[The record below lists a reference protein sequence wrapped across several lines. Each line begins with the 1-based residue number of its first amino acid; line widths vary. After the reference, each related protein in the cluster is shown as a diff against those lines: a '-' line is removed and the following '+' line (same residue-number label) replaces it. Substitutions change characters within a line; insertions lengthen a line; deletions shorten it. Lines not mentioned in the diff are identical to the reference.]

1 MAAIP
6 THDARDFLRFLR
18 AQPLETLVADDAR
31 LLTLLV
37 QQVVR
42 RAIEPEFVPA
52 FLDAILLAHFTS
64 DNAADSADALAML
77 SGGDLTPDHSH
88 LTPQS
93 PSPYPSPSLS
103 PASPP
108 LDPQHLQHGPSA
120 LNGKRERENGNGH
133 SHPNSKRERERAM
146 ENKYKTVVPR
156 DAFFQQFVPKSS
168 SHGLCGYVFQ
178 RNDIAFNCKTCQLD
192 ETCVLCLQCYR
203 NGNHEGHDIFF
214 HRTFPGGCCDCGDSE
229 AWDPEGFCIY
239 HGDRAENDGEG
250 TPGEQSEDQPGLP
263 TELLRVAD
271 TLFEHI
277 VLFFVEMAKKSM
289 DVFNSE
295 RVDVMGRQLQN
306 EYRMQLQQD
315 QQHDPVYVSTL
326 DPPVFHVRICNDD
339 VHSDEDLVRSLTEKN
354 IPDPRELVRSI
365 DSNGYEIVAANVSL
379 REALTLM
386 QELKAEGWHV
396 CVVEDQHI
404 HDENVLLH
412 VIRWVKQIGSLSKP
426 LLNMFYGKL
435 FDTSNPMS
443 APKEPIQVMFLS
455 DPYFRKESV
464 QELYELYLKLQG
476 DKDPKLKF
484 SVVFAKVYNR
494 MMSKYFCG
502 IGTRDES
509 LFQYG
514 VQIFTTPSIVSHLAE
529 LGVLDML
536 LDTFNVALD
545 LAKSMK
551 LSAVVAPGRR
561 GISPEVLSMSRTLD
575 CDHSLLKFRRFTYT
589 TDNIGYVFNI
599 PSVASEI
606 LLRKDLLRKW
616 FDALRQVQGLDPQN
630 RVQDGHAHVTYE
642 TQLWFT
648 AFSFHSTITKLLS
661 QLVKGLRN
669 DVGSDEGK
677 QQMINNVL
685 ECFWEQLDVS
695 GISDSVLQLY
705 TPPFGYLMG
714 ARQEKIVKFDV
725 GSQPV
730 SFHYP
735 LHSLLASFLLE
746 SLYYGPGSSTSS
758 TSLSW
763 LSDWKSFIEGSIA
776 RFYNVDDSMDQE
788 ANNFLHKKEML
799 IYGLMEY
806 PLRTL
811 VLCAQIHS
819 GLWIRNGQ
827 SMHRQMVNYMSPPW
841 CSELRDLDLFLLQ
854 ISTGI
859 VGFAKFFTIYF
870 DRFGLSEWLLSL
882 KNSRS
887 SISRDFPTGGDDGKL
902 VTVLEAALL
911 QLIWIITELP
921 PPLDAMKDHDIVL
934 RREIIHRL
942 TQHPCRLSELL
953 DQTSFMVSTAFG
965 GVAARHEK
973 QHLARLE
980 RILDEV
986 ADVQVKRSSLMS
998 PFLPGGDAAND
1009 GGGVMEPNK
1018 YVLKKEYFKEYDP
1031 GFYHLSRSGH
1041 EKAQFARQEAL
1052 FKTWKIDDAPIPM
1065 VEQIPPGHASLSP
1078 IRFMVL
1084 EKGFIGI
1091 LRLLLEDA
1099 TVELGSQPKRTNL
1112 TVVLRVI
1119 HLINIM
1125 VLVLKHSNHQSRAL
1139 PSDAILP
1146 ESKKRQ
1152 VFALLRSGADTFE
1165 EDDDWRGKKRVRRQ
1179 ANGEGEADVQMSSE
1193 YVPFRLSCFRCD
1205 LWENWSLTIAFVSL
1219 SFYPA
1224 AATRASTTT
1233 KFRS

>member
-1 MAAIP
+1 MQPEVKKKKKAATLSPYAMAAIP
-6 THDARDFLRFLR
+6 THDAHDFLRFLR

-52 FLDAILLAHFTS
+52 FLDAILLAHFTPEESVDS
-64 DNAADSADALAML
+64 DSLSML
-77 SGGDLTPDHSH
+77 SGGGGGDLTPDYSH

-93 PSPYPSPSLS
+93 PSPYRSPSLS

-108 LDPQHLQHGPSA
+108 LDSQHL
-120 LNGKRERENGNGH
+120 NGNGNGPS
-133 SHPNSKRERERAM
+133 SHANSKRERERAM
-146 ENKYKTVVPR
+146 KNKYKTVVPR
-156 DAFFQQFVPKSS
+156 DAFFQQFVPTSS

-214 HRTFPGGCCDCGDSE
+214 HRTHPGGCCDCGDTE

-239 HGDRAENDGEG
+239 HGDRAENDSDG
-250 TPGEQSEDQPGLP
+250 TPGEQSDEQPGLP

-271 TLFEHI
+271 ALFEHI
-277 VLFFVEMAKKSM
+277 VLFFVEMAKKSI
-289 DVFNSE
+289 DAFDAE
-295 RVDVMGRQLQN
+295 RVDITGRQLQN
-306 EYRMQLQQD
+306 EYRMHLQQD
-315 QQHDPVYVSTL
+315 PQHDPVYVSTL

-339 VHSDEDLVRSLTEKN
+339 VHSDEDLVRSLTEKD

-365 DSNGYEIVAANVSL
+365 DTNGYEIVAANVSL
-379 REALTLM
+379 RHALMLM
-386 QELKAEGWHV
+386 QEFKSEGWHV
-396 CVVEDQHI
+396 CVVEDQHL

-426 LLNMFYGKL
+426 LLSMLYGKL

-464 QELYELYLKLQG
+464 LELYELYLKLQG

-502 IGTRDES
+502 IGTRNES

-529 LGVLDML
+529 VGVLDML

-545 LAKSMK
+545 LAKSTK
-551 LSAVVAPGRR
+551 LSAVVASSRR
-561 GISPEVLSMSRTLD
+561 WLTPEVASMSRTLD

-606 LLRKDLLRKW
+606 LLRTNLLRKW
-616 FDALRQVQGLDPQN
+616 FDALRQIQGLDPQN

-661 QLVKGLRN
+661 QLAKGLRN
-669 DVGSDEGK
+669 DLGSDEGK

-695 GISDSVLQLY
+695 GVADSVLQLY

-735 LHSLLASFLLE
+735 LHSLLANFLLE

-758 TSLSW
+758 TSLLW
-763 LSDWKSFIEGSIA
+763 LTDWKSFIEGSIA
-776 RFYNVDDSMDQE
+776 RFYNVDESMDQE
-788 ANNFLHKKEML
+788 VNNFQHKKEML

-841 CSELRDLDLFLLQ
+841 CGELRDLDLFLLQ
-854 ISTGI
+854 ISTEI
-859 VGFAKFFTIYF
+859 VGFPKFFTIYF

-902 VTVLEAALL
+902 VSVLEAALL

-921 PPLDAMKDHDIVL
+921 PPLDAMKDHDIML

-965 GVAARHEK
+965 GIPAHEEK

-1065 VEQIPPGHASLSP
+1065 VEQIPPGHASLSS

-1099 TVELGSQPKRTNL
+1099 TVELGAQPKRTNL

-1119 HLINIM
+1119 HLINVM

-1152 VFALLRSGADTFE
+1152 VLALLRSGADTFE

-1179 ANGEGEADVQMSSE
+1179 PIGEGEADVQMSSE
-1193 YVPFRLSCFRCD
+1193 YVLSHLFAFSWFCG
-1205 LWENWSLTIAFVSL
+1205 EN
-1219 SFYPA
+1219 
-1224 AATRASTTT
+1224 
-1233 KFRS
+1233 